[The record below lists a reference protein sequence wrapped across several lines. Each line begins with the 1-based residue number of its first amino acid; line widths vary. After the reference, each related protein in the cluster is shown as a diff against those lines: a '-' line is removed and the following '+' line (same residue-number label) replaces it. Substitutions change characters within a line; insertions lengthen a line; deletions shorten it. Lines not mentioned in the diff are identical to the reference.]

1 MQSAGLEG
9 KSMSG
14 ISKHAATRVLSAKVG
29 QQICVGEAAPKERA
43 FGPITS
49 PPPLASTV
57 LALFSQ

>member
-1 MQSAGLEG
+1 
-9 KSMSG
+9 MSG